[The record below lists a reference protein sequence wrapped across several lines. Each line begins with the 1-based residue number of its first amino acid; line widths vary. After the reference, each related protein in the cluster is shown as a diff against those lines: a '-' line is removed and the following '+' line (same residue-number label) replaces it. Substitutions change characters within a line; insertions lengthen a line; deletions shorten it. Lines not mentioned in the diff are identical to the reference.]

1 MTLRVVTYN
10 IQHGRNLAGSL
21 NLDRCGR
28 ELSLL
33 DADIIALQ
41 EVDHCRWGTHLKD
54 QARML
59 ARMLGMHY
67 VYGAVRNYTIGS
79 YGNAL
84 LSRYPIRAYRNHVMT
99 PDEDLRCCLE
109 AEIAA
114 EGVELTV
121 LVLHLGL
128 KSADRLVQVQDTV
141 IPLVQHCETPCI
153 AAGDF
158 NCGPEYR
165 EIRMMTE
172 HMSDAFTQNT
182 GSEQNTFPAD
192 HPHIRIDYI
201 FTSHC
206 QARSC
211 RIITEAAS
219 SDHLPVM
226 AEIDPA
232 GLPAQAQPVIKFQY
246 LNQ

>member
-1 MTLRVVTYN
+1 MILKVVTYN
-10 IQHGRNLAGSL
+10 IQHGRNLAGRL

-28 ELSLL
+28 ELAGL

-41 EVDHCRWGTHLKD
+41 EVDHCRWGTYLQD
-54 QARML
+54 QARVL
-59 ARMLGMHY
+59 ARRLGMYHI
-67 VYGAVRNYTIGS
+67 YGAVRHYTIGS

-84 LSRYPIRAYRNHVMT
+84 LSRYPILAYDNHVMT
-99 PDEDLRCCLE
+99 PDEDRRCCLE
-109 AEIAA
+109 AEIAV
-114 EGVELTV
+114 EGVELMV

-128 KSADRLVQVQDTV
+128 KSADRLIQVHDTV
-141 IPLVQHCETPCI
+141 IPLVRGCEKPCI

-158 NCGPEYR
+158 NGGPEYP
-165 EIRMMTE
+165 EIHMIAE
-172 HMSDAFTQNT
+172 HMSDAFDENT
-182 GSEQNTFPAD
+182 GSEQSTFPAD

-211 RIITEAAS
+211 RVITEAAS

-226 AEIDPA
+226 AEIDLARPPA
-232 GLPAQAQPVIKFQY
+232 KPQPI
-246 LNQ
+246 LNFHYNNQ